1 MNKYIEKI
9 SNFIIAKILLLYN
22 YLLTILKNTI
32 SFIKKH
38 FDNFVNKASLQINN
52 PNIGSFDKF
61 CYGIIV
67 FTYWLL
73 IQIKK
78 LLLNI
83 LSIIKVEYKIK
94 KLKTYE
100 LIFGHKNFKLST
112 PKLFYNVLKDIPAKS
127 HILDFGCGSGICYK
141 NNEIIKLIHNSNL
154 KITGIDIDKHVLLKF
169 KKRIESNILD
179 NKIKLLY
186 GDIFTMELP
195 KFDYVIFSE
204 SAPTMSKDFLK
215 KVVTHIKNNLL
226 TDNGKIIFINNL
238 VENPQFITKFL
249 KPKLKYL
256 TTINFGR
263 ALNKQEFENIK
274 NDINMN
280 VKFEIIDSM
289 QVSEIANFFYLGY
302 LFKVL
307 NKFGYKNYDVE
318 QYKITFENN

>member
-9 SNFIIAKILLLYN
+9 SNFITAKLVLVYN
-22 YLLTILKNTI
+22 YLLNILKNTMMFTKKYFD
-32 SFIKKH
+32 SFI
-38 FDNFVNKASLQINN
+38 NKALMQINN
-52 PNIGSFDKF
+52 PNLGLFDRF
-61 CYGIIV
+61 CYSVVV

-73 IQIKK
+73 LQIKK

-83 LSIIKVEYKIK
+83 LYIIKLEYRIK

-112 PKLFYNVLKDIPAKS
+112 PRLFYNVLKDIPANS
-127 HILDFGCGSGICYK
+127 QVLDFGCGSGICYK

-154 KITGIDIDKHVLLKF
+154 KISGIDIDKHVLLKF
-169 KKRIESNILD
+169 KKRIENNILD

-215 KVVTHIKNNLL
+215 KVIVHIKNNLL

-249 KPKLKYL
+249 KPKLKYF

-263 ALNKQEFENIK
+263 TLNKEEFENLK

-289 QVSEIANFFYLGY
+289 QVSEIATFFYLGY
-302 LFKVL
+302 LFKIL
-307 NKFGYKNYDVE
+307 NKFGYKNYDVKE
-318 QYKITFENN
+318 YKITFENN